1 MGKYVGVR
9 MVDLTPARAVRT
21 MEPVVVVQYADGEL
35 TLFQRLVDKE
45 LWLFRGA
52 DSGDHHELSTLVD
65 RLKWKR
71 RRASVEETSKNMAV
85 SLSKMMAIRNGFH
98 RTPCAPDDARY
109 ADFVRR
115 FAYEPTQD
123 QEVSFRAVAA
133 DMINNTRP
141 MDRLVCGDVGFGK
154 TEVAMRAIYRAALSR
169 KQVALLAP
177 TRVLA
182 LQHLRVLRGRMPDVN
197 VQLLRGGGKA
207 DALKVKEQLRTGEC
221 QVVVGTHALLQPT
234 VTFGNLG
241 LLVVDEEQRF
251 GVAHKEKLKAVS
263 SGTDVL
269 TLSATPIP
277 RTLQMSL
284 SGLRDLSLM
293 NSPPKG
299 RKEVNVTVGQEDPA
313 VMRDAIS
320 REVARGGQ
328 VFAVVPFVRDVGP
341 TAARLEEL
349 VPGLRVIEAHGQHDD
364 LEDRIDAFS
373 AGRADVLVATTV
385 IENGVDMPNV
395 NTILVLSA
403 DRFGMSALYQLRGRV
418 GRSPRQAFAF
428 FMTNTSSITVEAENR
443 LTYLQTFTALGSGY
457 DLSRRDMEMRGYGT
471 IFGSDQSGTADVGLD
486 LQAAILAGAVAR
498 LTKEHILSTP
508 EARLA
513 LGGPLEACGA
523 EACGQE
529 LPASDNLGAV
539 SLWEA
544 KLAEAVLNGARL
556 KRPADALRAFFA
568 ASSVDELERLLDDW
582 RAQLR
587 VTAAAPAPASG
598 GVSLDV
604 LVERLVR
611 RSQCRILARRLG
623 VHEARRVGA
632 HVFFASRAIDKAK
645 WKPMTAVVPE
655 GLASH
660 VAFDVKPAFAGAAE
674 GAAAVGTMG
683 VICLRDAASHAGA
696 SVATDD
702 DVAVMEAV
710 LQLLQ
715 PLARYA
721 DTMLDA
727 AVAECDP
734 DKDKEADQPPPTEK
748 DAVTDEFVP
757 SPVKRIKRR
766 AKAG

>member
-65 RLKWKR
+65 RRKWKR

-513 LGGPLEACGA
+513 FGGPLEACGA